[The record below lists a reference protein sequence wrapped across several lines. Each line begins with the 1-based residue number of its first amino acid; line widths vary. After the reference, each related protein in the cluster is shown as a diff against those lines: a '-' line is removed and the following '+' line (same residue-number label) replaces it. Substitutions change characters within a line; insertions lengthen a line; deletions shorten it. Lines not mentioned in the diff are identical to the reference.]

1 MAKENSVMSG
11 LREFPSHVTI
21 KTVTQG
27 LVTGI
32 AGWGFAL
39 MLYAYG
45 NTCGWPAETVTSW
58 IFACWGI
65 GCINGIF
72 LALKYKTPIAGAWSI
87 SGAAVAVSGVQA
99 GLTLPQ
105 LCTGYLMAGI
115 IVLILGLSGIITKI
129 IKVIPMPIVMGMT
142 AGCLFK
148 FATNIIGYISEWATH
163 ASEGDN
169 MILMGIA
176 IAAVAVW
183 AVFTKLKLTA
193 VPPVLASLVVVIAG
207 VLIFGLYDSSMLVG
221 LKWSGPKVPGY
232 SLKGL
237 GNVFVSITLPLS
249 MLVIGAENTQAVG
262 VLQAQGYDPPVKA
275 MTVISGIGGMITS
288 IFGGHNAN
296 IAGPM
301 TAMTSSPE
309 AGPKEDRYAATVIC
323 MAFTS
328 LVAIFA
334 SIIVPFLNTLPVNL
348 IYIVAGLSLFGVIL
362 GSLQDAFKGDKF
374 QLSAFVAFVVA
385 LSGVSFFSIG
395 SAFWALFIGTV
406 IAAIVETNDLKELLN
421 RK

>member
-1 MAKENSVMSG
+1 MSKENSVISG
-11 LREFPSHVTI
+11 LREFPSHVTV

-27 LVTGI
+27 VVTGI

-45 NTCGWPAETVTSW
+45 NACGWPAETVTSW
-58 IFACWGI
+58 IFACWGV
-65 GCINGIF
+65 GCINGIY

-115 IVLILGLSGIITKI
+115 IVLLLGLSGIITKI
-129 IKVIPMPIVMGMT
+129 IRVIPMPIVMGMT

-148 FATNIIGYISEWATH
+148 FGTNIVMYISEWSTN

-169 MILMGIA
+169 AALLGIA
-176 IAAVAVW
+176 LAAVAVW
-183 AVFTKLKLTA
+183 VVFTRLKIPA
-193 VPPVLASLVVVIAG
+193 VPPVLAALVVVIVG
-207 VLIFGLYDSSMLVG
+207 VVAFGLYDSSMLVG
-221 LKWSGPKVPGY
+221 LKWSGPKIPGY
-232 SLKGL
+232 SFESL
-237 GNVFVSITLPLS
+237 GNIFMSITLPLS

-262 VLQAQGYDPPVKA
+262 VLKAQGYEPPVKA
-275 MTVISGIGGMITS
+275 MTVMSGLGGMITS

-334 SIIVPFLNTLPVNL
+334 SIVVPFLNTLPVNL
-348 IYIVAGLSLFGVIL
+348 IYTVAGLSLLGVIL
-362 GSLQDAFKGDKF
+362 GSLQDAFGAKKF
-374 QLSAFVAFVVA
+374 QLSAMVSFVIA

-406 IAAIVETNDLKELLN
+406 VAAVVETKDLKELL
-421 RK
+421 KK